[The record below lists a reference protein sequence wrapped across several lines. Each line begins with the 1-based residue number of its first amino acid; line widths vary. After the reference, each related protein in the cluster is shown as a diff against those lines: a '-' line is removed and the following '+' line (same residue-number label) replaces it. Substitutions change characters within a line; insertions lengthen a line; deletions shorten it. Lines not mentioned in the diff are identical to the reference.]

1 MSTDPIDSTAAP
13 PETLPADNA
22 YRNRLLDGM
31 ASSVAQKGYADTTVA
46 DIVRFAGMS
55 KRTFYEHFASK
66 NECMIALYQA
76 ASHGALVVL
85 RDAIDPARD
94 WEIQVD
100 HALKAYFGCLASNPM
115 LLRTLFI
122 EILGQGVEGLAVR
135 RKVNQELADFIV
147 QKVSDGGRHPL
158 RDPALT
164 ASMAMAVVGGINEL
178 VLQALEENRADAL
191 VDLVAPA
198 SVLVRSVLLPLR

>member
-1 MSTDPIDSTAAP
+1 MPTAQTDPTEALPEVQATAA
-13 PETLPADNA
+13 A
-22 YRNRLLDGM
+22 YRDRLLDGM

-76 ASHGALVVL
+76 ASHGALVVM
-85 RDAIDPARD
+85 RNAIDPARD
-94 WEIQVD
+94 WEVQVE
-100 HALKAYFGCLASNPM
+100 HALRAYFGCLASNPM

-135 RKVNQELADFIV
+135 RKVYQELADFIV
-147 QKVSDGGRHPL
+147 QQVSDGGRHPP

-178 VLQALEENRADAL
+178 VLQALEDNRADAL
-191 VDLVAPA
+191 VELVVPA
-198 SVLVRSVLLPLR
+198 STLVRSVMLPLR